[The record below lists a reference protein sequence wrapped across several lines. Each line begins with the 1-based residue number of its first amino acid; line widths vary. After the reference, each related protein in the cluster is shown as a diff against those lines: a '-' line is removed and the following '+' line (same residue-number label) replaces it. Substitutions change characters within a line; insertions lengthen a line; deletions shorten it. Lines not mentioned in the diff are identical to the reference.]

1 MNNNAFF
8 KLTPLYKEFI
18 ILDYI
23 EKDAN
28 ITQRMIGEYLGIA
41 VSMVNVY
48 LDDYEKKGFVRKKY
62 LSSKSV
68 KYYVTKKGIERKK
81 VLNIGFLK
89 ETQCIYNLAKENIY
103 TFLKQIYEKGYKR
116 LLLYGAGEVA
126 EILLQVIKN
135 DKLLPIDVI
144 AVIDDDI
151 EKQGKE
157 IINTPIVPLKV
168 SSKYDFD
175 GILISSYNNNAV
187 IKEKLINKGFSDET
201 IIEFFK

>member
-126 EILLQVIKN
+126 EILLQVIKT

-157 IINTPIVPLKV
+157 IINTPIVSLEAL
-168 SSKYDFD
+168 SKYDFD
-175 GILISSYNNNAV
+175 GILISSYTNNEV
-187 IKEKLINKGFSDET
+187 IKEKLINKGFLDET

>member
-126 EILLQVIKN
+126 EILLQVIKA

-157 IINTPIVPLKV
+157 IINTPIVSLEAL
-168 SSKYDFD
+168 SKYDFD
-175 GILISSYNNNAV
+175 GILISSYTNNEV
-187 IKEKLINKGFSDET
+187 IKEKLINKGFLDET